1 MASGRRTVTTT
12 VAVAGLC
19 FAAGAYSVSHMNG
32 WLKSGL
38 DATSTDAKAQGS
50 DAAVVRTA
58 APSGVPSMEL
68 NDKQLAS
75 VKVVSVG
82 DYLFPVEKSAVGSID
97 FNEKNPVQVFTPY
110 QGKIIDLF
118 ARVGDEVKKGQTL
131 FTIDSPDLLAAD
143 SNLIAA
149 EGVLDLTTR
158 NLARLRKLYETR
170 AVAQKDLEQGIS
182 DQQTAE
188 GALRAA
194 RDSVRIFGKPIPR
207 SI

>member
-1 MASGRRTVTTT
+1 MASGRRSVTTV
-12 VAVAGLC
+12 VAVALLIG
-19 FAAGAYSVSHMNG
+19 AAGVYSAGHIYG

-38 DATSTDAKAQGS
+38 EAASTDAKAQGN
-50 DAAVVRTA
+50 DAAAVRTA
-58 APSGVPSMEL
+58 APSSVPSMEL

-97 FNEKNPVQVFTPY
+97 FNEEMTVQVFTPY

-143 SNLIAA
+143 FEPDRRGGRTGFDHPQS
-149 EGVLDLTTR
+149 
-158 NLARLRKLYETR
+158 
-170 AVAQKDLEQGIS
+170 
-182 DQQTAE
+182 
-188 GALRAA
+188 GAPQEAL
-194 RDSVRIFGKPIPR
+194 
-207 SI
+207 